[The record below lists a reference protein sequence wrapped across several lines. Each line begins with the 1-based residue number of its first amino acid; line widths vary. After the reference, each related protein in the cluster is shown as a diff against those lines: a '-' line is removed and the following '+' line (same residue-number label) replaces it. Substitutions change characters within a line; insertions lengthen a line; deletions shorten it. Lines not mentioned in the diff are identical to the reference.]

1 MKKRF
6 LTLPLAALAVLTT
19 AGCDT
24 QSPTPTETAEPTT
37 APMATEVM
45 PTEAPTKTGPPKP
58 VAKPAAKPT
67 AKKTAAL
74 PKLKAIPKE
83 ATEMIIE
90 DTKIGDGALAEAGK
104 RCIMHYTGTLT
115 DGTKFDS
122 SLDRGQP
129 FPFTLGAGEV
139 IKGWDEGVAGMK
151 VGGKR
156 RLIIPADKGYGANG
170 SPPVIG
176 PNATL
181 VFTVE
186 LMGVE

>member
-6 LTLPLAALAVLTT
+6 STLPLAALAVLAV
-19 AGCDT
+19 AGCDSQT
-24 QSPTPTETAEPTT
+24 APSTDTATAEPTT
-37 APMATEVM
+37 ATVDATA
-45 PTEAPTKTGPPKP
+45 TTAPTTAATKP
-58 VAKPAAKPT
+58 AAKPAAKPT
-67 AKKTAAL
+67 AKKAAAL
-74 PKLKAIPKE
+74 PKLKAIPKD
-83 ATEMIIE
+83 ATELIIE
-90 DTKIGDGALAEAGK
+90 DTKVGTGAVAESGK
-104 RCIMHYTGTLT
+104 RCIMHYTGTLS

-122 SLDRGQP
+122 SLDRGEP

-156 RLIIPADKGYGANG
+156 RLIIPPALGYGERGAG
-170 SPPVIG
+170 GVIG

-181 VFTVE
+181 VFTIE